1 MGAYSAATTDESEE
15 RAPSKHVQVACTLAR
30 AGTCEYD
37 CGMGISN
44 PIYVRYTDIS
54 SRFARF
60 VVSRYD
66 MPMRKWLH
74 AFLETVAYGFFTLNY
89 MRNCFSNWFAP
100 LRAPCSGLWSMS
112 EYRMNRMADGR
123 NAAQLAPHALPT
135 KYPRY
140 LARHHSPSLAFPLEL
155 STAADES
162 SKVRLCPRVL
172 TSMRISIRISGG
184 ASLKA
189 WLAHLRGADHA
200 SSRSRP

>member
-1 MGAYSAATTDESEE
+1 MSMIAGWAYQIRYLVS
-15 RAPSKHVQVACTLAR
+15 VCTL
-30 AGTCEYD
+30 CF
-37 CGMGISN
+37 IQ
-44 PIYVRYTDIS
+44 IRYANAKMVTRF
-54 SRFARF
+54 SRDSRLRF
-60 VVSRYD
+60 
-66 MPMRKWLH
+66 
-74 AFLETVAYGFFTLNY
+74 FY

-112 EYRMNRMADGR
+112 EYRMADGR

>member
-30 AGTCEYD
+30 AAR
-37 CGMGISN
+37 
-44 PIYVRYTDIS
+44 VRMIAGWAYQIRYLL
-54 SRFARF
+54 SRFASF

-66 MPMRKWLH
+66 MPMRKSLH

-112 EYRMNRMADGR
+112 EYRMADGR